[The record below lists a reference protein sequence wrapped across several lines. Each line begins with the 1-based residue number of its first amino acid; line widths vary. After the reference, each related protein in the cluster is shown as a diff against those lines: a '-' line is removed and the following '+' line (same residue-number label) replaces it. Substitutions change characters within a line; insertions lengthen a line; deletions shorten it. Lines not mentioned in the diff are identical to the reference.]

1 MKKTRKQNRAF
12 TLIELLV
19 VIAVIA
25 ILAALLLPAFA
36 SARPQARRISCSN
49 NLKQVGLSFRT
60 WALDHDGRMP
70 MQVSQFQG
78 GDFEDIGIRVAAA
91 TQLASR
97 GVSKM
102 FLVLSNQLS
111 TPKVRY
117 CPAEYESTAR
127 QAATSFRGLTVAYAI
142 PYLNDLNVSYFI
154 GVDASETRPR
164 MFLSGDHNLGGNAD
178 PPTVAFLAAPSV
190 GTPFVALGTNFI
202 NTAAGP
208 AWMDN
213 QHSKQGNI
221 GLADGSVEC
230 FSRSNLQNA
239 LKSSDDTGHA
249 GPPNAVQAT
258 GSTGAGRN
266 RIQLP

>member
-190 GTPFVALGTNFI
+190 GTPFVGLGTNFTT
-202 NTAAGP
+202 NMGP
-208 AWMDN
+208 AFMDN
-213 QHSKQGNI
+213 MHAKQGNV
-221 GLADGSVEC
+221 GMADGSVDY
-230 FSRSNLQNA
+230 FSRSDLQNA
-239 LKSSDDTGHA
+239 LKSSGDRSRF
-249 GPPNAVQAT
+249 GPPNAVQAA
-258 GSTGAGRN
+258 GSTGAGLN